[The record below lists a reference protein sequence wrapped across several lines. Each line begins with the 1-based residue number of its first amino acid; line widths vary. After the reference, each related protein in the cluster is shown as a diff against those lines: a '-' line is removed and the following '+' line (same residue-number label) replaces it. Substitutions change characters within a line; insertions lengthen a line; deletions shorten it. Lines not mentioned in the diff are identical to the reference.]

1 AVSIGR
7 AASPV
12 PPAPSA
18 RRRIPAG
25 RAPQAQLARPG
36 RRVQDASAL
45 PAARARPV
53 TPVPRVLSA
62 IAARPA
68 KPEPTAQPDQELA
81 DMAKTLKAP
90 HWWQALSVNVF
101 GTTHAIV
108 GGLATVPD
116 EHAPVLEGFGFR
128 PHDVA
133 PPVVPDVAPA
143 APAEQL

>member
-1 AVSIGR
+1 
-7 AASPV
+7 
-12 PPAPSA
+12 
-18 RRRIPAG
+18 
-25 RAPQAQLARPG
+25 
-36 RRVQDASAL
+36 
-45 PAARARPV
+45 
-53 TPVPRVLSA
+53 
-62 IAARPA
+62 
-68 KPEPTAQPDQELA
+68 
-81 DMAKTLKAP
+81 MAKTLKAP

-143 APAEQL
+143 APAEQLSTADQQVVKDEAAAQVREDARQAAK